1 MPTVDTLLSSCW
13 DSSLTTGGCYD
24 TAAVDGMKE
33 ALKAAKAAR
42 LSELQ
47 SLISTQQ
54 SIIDANSDPTL
65 VTNATT

>member
-13 DSSLTTGGCYD
+13 DPTVTGGCYD

-54 SIIDANSDPTL
+54 SIIDAGEASL
-65 VTNATT
+65 VATATT